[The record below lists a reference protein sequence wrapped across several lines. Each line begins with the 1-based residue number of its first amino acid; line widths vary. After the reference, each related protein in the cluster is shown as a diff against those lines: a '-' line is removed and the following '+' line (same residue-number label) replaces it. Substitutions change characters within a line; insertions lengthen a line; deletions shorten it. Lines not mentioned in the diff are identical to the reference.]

1 MSRLGHTTHK
11 YYKETRGMKVSGGQD
26 VKAGTVLTRQGH
38 KWKPGKNVIGL
49 NHLTAA
55 CDGEIYFTKVKS
67 RYNRLVTVINVK
79 PAAKAAANKN

>member
-11 YYKETRGMKVSGGQD
+11 YYYETRGMKVSGGQQ

-38 KWKPGKNVIGL
+38 RWKPGQNVIGL

-55 CDGEIYFTKVKS
+55 CDGEVFFTKTKN
-67 RYNRLVTVINVK
+67 RYKKVVTYIHIK
-79 PAAKAAANKN
+79 PGKNKN